1 MEDTLVEK
9 LRFFL
14 GKMVAGIDQET
25 PSPNLNNKGSCL
37 VVGYWGVLGS
47 FDEFP

>member
-25 PSPNLNNKGSCL
+25 PSPNLKNKGSCL
-37 VVGYWGVLGS
+37 VVGIAGVFGV
-47 FDEFP
+47 F